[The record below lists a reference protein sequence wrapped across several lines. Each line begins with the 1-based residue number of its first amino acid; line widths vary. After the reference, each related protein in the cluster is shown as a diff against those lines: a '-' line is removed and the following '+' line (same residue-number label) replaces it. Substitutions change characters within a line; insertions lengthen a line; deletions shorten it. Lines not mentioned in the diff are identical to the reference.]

1 VLDSTLLAVR
11 HVLLPYPQP
20 LRDIAEAINMEKN
33 TVRDALNLLIRLG
46 LAEKIEHEPRES
58 DKKGGWVTVEYRLI
72 TTETKVIETKV
83 INSITIE
90 KEP

>member
-1 VLDSTLLAVR
+1 MVLDSTLLAVR
-11 HVLLPYPQP
+11 DVLLPCPMP
-20 LRDIAEAINMEKN
+20 LREIAEAINMEKN

-72 TTETKVIETKV
+72 TVETKVID
-83 INSITIE
+83 SITIE